1 MIRAMIERGH
11 EVHACAPAQTE
22 DVLAALASWGA
33 AYHPV
38 NMERTGMNPAKDLR
52 TVAQLAA
59 LLRKV
64 RPDVFFSYTAKPVV
78 YGCIAAR
85 MAGVPLVSPMITGIT
100 HAFLGESLRERAL
113 GSLAFALYKPALGRA
128 HRVFFQNPDDMAFFV
143 EKQLLPS
150 PDRAVLVNG
159 SGVDIDAFS
168 PTPLPASPSFL
179 LIARL
184 IQDKGI
190 REYVE
195 AARQVK
201 RTVPEATFRLVGGFD
216 DKPTSFSQQEVDS
229 WVAEGT
235 IEYLGTLGDVRPA
248 ITDAA
253 IYVLPSYREGTPNT
267 VLEAAAM
274 GRPVITTDTPGC
286 RETVR
291 DGETGFLVPVRDSKA
306 LATAMQRFIT
316 EPELVAKMGKK
327 ARSFAVEK
335 YDVNKVN
342 AILLKEMQLA

>member
-11 EVHACAPAQTE
+11 EVHACAPEPAD
-22 DVLAALASWGA
+22 DVLAALSSSGA
-33 AYHPV
+33 HLHTVY
-38 NMERTGMNPAKDLR
+38 MERTGMNPAKDLR
-52 TVAQLAA
+52 TVAQLVA

-64 RPDVFFSYTAKPVV
+64 QPDVFFSYTVKPVI

-85 MAGVPLVSPMITGIT
+85 IAGVPQISPMITGIT
-100 HAFLGESLRERAL
+100 HAFLGETLRERAF
-113 GSLAFALYKPALGRA
+113 GSLAFALYKAALGSA
-128 HRVFFQNPDDMAFFV
+128 HRVFFQNPDDMALFV

-150 PDRAVLVNG
+150 PDRAILVNG

-168 PTPLPASPSFL
+168 PTPLPTSPSFL

-216 DKPTSFSQQEVDS
+216 DKPTSFSQQELDS
-229 WVAEGT
+229 WVSEGT
-235 IEYLGTLGDVRPA
+235 IEYLGTLTDVRPA

-253 IYVLPSYREGTPNT
+253 VYVLPSYREGTPNT

-274 GRPVITTDTPGC
+274 GRPVITTDTAGC
-286 RETVR
+286 RETVL
-291 DGETGFLVPVRDSKA
+291 DGETGILVPVRDAKA
-306 LATAMQRFIT
+306 LAAAMQRFIS
-316 EPELVAKMGKK
+316 EPELVTKMGNK
-327 ARSFAVEK
+327 ARSFVVEK

-342 AILLKEMQLA
+342 AILLKEMQLS